1 MGRVNGKVGLITG
14 AARGLGAAHAEA
26 LAREGADVVLFDAP
40 SAVSTTDYAMSTRED
55 LDRSAAAVEQHDR
68 RAIVVE
74 GDVRSQSDLNGA
86 VDRALSELGKVDFLV
101 ANAGIWGQLA
111 PITEM
116 TEEQWHETVDIN
128 LTGEWRAIKAVA
140 PHMIDRQQGSIV
152 LISSIS
158 GLEGQALS
166 ANYSSAKH
174 GVIGLMRS
182 AALELGPHNIRCNAV
197 CPGFI
202 DTPIHHW
209 QAAYD
214 LLAGHPGGTR
224 EDRDNAARFYGILR
238 ARGPLSP
245 AHVSNSVLFLLSDES
260 SEITG
265 HELPVDSGHM
275 VLPHFNPAPVDA

>member
-1 MGRVNGKVGLITG
+1 MGRVEGKVALITG
-14 AARGLGAAHAEA
+14 AGRGMGASHAEM
-26 LAREGADVVLFDAP
+26 LAHEGADVILLDAP
-40 SAVSTTDYAMSTRED
+40 PQVATADYAMSTKED
-55 LDRSAAAVEQHDR
+55 LDRTVAAVEQHDR
-68 RAIVVE
+68 RAIAVE
-74 GDVRSQSDLNGA
+74 GDVRSQADL
-86 VDRALSELGKVDFLV
+86 DRAVEQGISEFGKIDFLV

-111 PITEM
+111 PITDM
-116 TEEQWHETVDIN
+116 TEEQWQETVDIN
-128 LTGEWRAIKAVA
+128 LTGVWHSVKAVA
-140 PHMIDRQQGSIV
+140 AHMRDRQEGAIV

-182 AALELGPHNIRCNAV
+182 TALELGPHNVRCNAI

-214 LLAGHPGGTR
+214 LLAGKEGGTAA
-224 EDRDNAARFYGILR
+224 DRDAAARFYGILKG
-238 ARGPLSP
+238 RGPLHPSI
-245 AHVSNSVLFLLSDES
+245 VSNAVLFLLSEDS
-260 SEITG
+260 GEITG

-275 VLPHFNPAPVDA
+275 VLPHFNPAPVD

>member
-1 MGRVNGKVGLITG
+1 MGRVDGKVALITG
-14 AARGLGAAHAEA
+14 AARGMGASHAKV
-26 LAREGADVVLFDAP
+26 LAREGADVVLLDAP
-40 SAVSTTDYAMSTRED
+40 ANVTTTDYALSTKED
-55 LDRSAAAVEQHDR
+55 LDRTAAAVEEHDR

-74 GDVRSQSDLNGA
+74 GDVRAQADLDGA
-86 VDRALSELGKVDFLV
+86 VERALSEFGRLDYLV

-116 TEEQWHETVDIN
+116 TDDQWQETVDIN

-140 PHMIDRQQGSIV
+140 PHMIERQQGAIV
-152 LISSIS
+152 CIASIS
-158 GLEGQALS
+158 ALEGQPNS

-182 AALELGPHNIRCNAV
+182 AALELGPHNIRCNAI

-214 LLAGHPGGTR
+214 MMAGHPGGTAQ
-224 EDRDNAARFYGILR
+224 DRQNAARYYGILR
-238 ARGPLSP
+238 GRGPLDP
-245 AHVSNSVLFLLSDES
+245 AHVSNAVLFLLSDEAA
-260 SEITG
+260 EITG
-265 HELPVDSGHM
+265 ISVPVDSGHT
-275 VLPHFNPAPVDA
+275 VLPPFNPAPVDA

>member
-1 MGRVNGKVGLITG
+1 MGRVEGKVALITG
-14 AARGLGAAHAEA
+14 AGRGQGAAHAEL
-26 LAREGADVVLFDAP
+26 LAREGADVVLLDAP
-40 SAVSTTDYAMSTRED
+40 SAIPTAEYAMATKED
-55 LDRSAAAVEQHDR
+55 LDRTVAAVEQHDR
-68 RAIVVE
+68 RAIAVE
-74 GDVRSQSDLNGA
+74 GDVRSQADLDQA
-86 VDRALSELGKVDFLV
+86 VARGISEFGKIDFLV

-116 TEEQWHETVDIN
+116 TEEAWQETVDIN
-128 LTGEWRAIKAVA
+128 LTGVWHSVKAVA
-140 PHMIDRQQGSIV
+140 SHMIERREGAIV

-182 AALELGPHNIRCNAV
+182 TALELGPHNIRCNAI

-209 QAAYD
+209 QGAYD
-214 LLAGHPGGTR
+214 LLAGHPGGTAQ
-224 EDRDNAARFYGILR
+224 DRAEAARYYGIL
-238 ARGPLSP
+238 AGRGPLDP
-245 AHVSNSVLFLLSDES
+245 KHVSNAVLFLLSDES
-260 SEITG
+260 GEITG

-275 VLPHFNPAPVDA
+275 VLPHFNPAPV

>member
-1 MGRVNGKVGLITG
+1 MGRVDGKVAFITG
-14 AARGLGAAHAEA
+14 AGRGMGAAFAER
-26 LAREGADVVLFDAP
+26 LAREGADLILLDVP
-40 SAVSTTDYAMSTRED
+40 SSVPTADYAMSTKED
-55 LDRSAAAVEQHDR
+55 LARTVSAVEQHDR
-68 RAIVVE
+68 RVVAVE
-74 GDVRSQSDLNGA
+74 GDVRSQADL
-86 VDRALSELGKVDFLV
+86 DRAVQRGISEFGKIDFLV

-116 TEEQWHETVDIN
+116 TDEQWQGTVDIN
-128 LTGEWRAIKAVA
+128 LTGVWRTVKAVA
-140 PHMIDRQQGSIV
+140 SHMIERQAGAIV

-182 AALELGPHNIRCNAV
+182 AALELGPHNVRCNAI

-202 DTPIHHW
+202 NTPIHHW

-214 LLAGHPGGTR
+214 LLAGKPGGTAADR
-224 EDRDNAARFYGILR
+224 EAAARFYGILKG
-238 ARGPLSP
+238 RGPLDPSVV
-245 AHVSNSVLFLLSDES
+245 ANAVLFLLSDES
-260 SEITG
+260 GEITG

-275 VLPHFNPAPVDA
+275 VLPHFNPAPVD

>member
-1 MGRVNGKVGLITG
+1 MG
-14 AARGLGAAHAEA
+14 ASHARE
-26 LAREGADVVLFDAP
+26 LAREGADVILIDAP
-40 SAVSTTDYAMSTRED
+40 PAVPTADYEMSTKAD
-55 LDRSAAAVEQHDR
+55 LERTVSEVEEHDR
-68 RAIVVE
+68 RAIAIE
-74 GDVRSQSDLNGA
+74 GDVRSQADLDKA
-86 VDRALSELGKVDFLV
+86 VQQGISEFGKIDFLV

-116 TEEQWHETVDIN
+116 SDEQWQETVDIN

-140 PHMIDRQQGSIV
+140 PHMIERQQGSIV

-182 AALELGPHNIRCNAV
+182 AALELGPHNIRCNAI

-214 LLAGHPGGTR
+214 LLAGHPGGTA
-224 EDRDNAARFYGILR
+224 EDRANAARFYGILR
-238 ARGPLSP
+238 GRGPLDP
-245 AHVSNSVLFLLSDES
+245 AHVSNSVVFLLSDDAA
-260 SEITG
+260 EITG